1 MLRATQLNGF
11 NAGLEPYYISAS
23 GINIS
28 TSAETLSWSH
38 TVTPETT
45 CLVVGQTIIKNT
57 AAAGT
62 STVTFNGVSL
72 SQIVSAEGFTTSQAT
87 RLHVLFNPPV
97 GTFTL
102 SVTISGTI
110 DRGHCAQAINLGN
123 TFGYSGTV
131 VAANGNIASGV
142 DLTSTLTAGGAPCL
156 IVGQVYG
163 KHRTTGTIPTL
174 VVNSPSMTQA
184 DTRTGTVNTLGTRI
198 SMYYANQLAPGG
210 DNTMNVE
217 CSNAT
222 LTPLQYAFAAFLS

>member
-11 NAGLEPYYISAS
+11 DAGLEPYYISAS
-23 GINIS
+23 GVAIS
-28 TSAETLSWSH
+28 GTAETLSWSH
-38 TVTPETT
+38 TTTPETT
-45 CLVVGQTIIKNT
+45 CLVVGQTIIKNGAT
-57 AAAGT
+57 AGT
-62 STVTFNGVSL
+62 STVTFNGVSF
-72 SQIVSAEGFTTSQAT
+72 SQIVSVATFSGFQAT

-123 TFGYSGTV
+123 TYNYSGTAT
-131 VAANGNIASGV
+131 AANENISTGV
-142 DLTSTLTAGGAPCL
+142 DLTSTLRAGGAPCL
-156 IVGQVYG
+156 IIGQVFG
-163 KHRTTGTIPTL
+163 RHRTTGTIPTL

-198 SMYYANQLAPGG
+198 SMYYADQLAPGG